1 MLSGFSP
8 FKDDD
13 LVVVLTRHLTA
24 DPPPL
29 PADLDPLVVDLV
41 LLLLRK
47 NRDERVQTA
56 EELLERIDVILGAP
70 AAADLAGIPS
80 SGVAPVR
87 RVPLAPDLESVSR
100 RVALAT
106 GSAPTVLDQPAL
118 AMPPRALSETLL
130 NRPIWLGQRPVPL
143 WLLATTALASV
154 FATATLIVL
163 VWLLFGGKG
172 EASAANGSALA
183 LAASKD
189 PELAQLVQRAESG
202 DPTALTELNA
212 RPEAQR
218 TLAEWAAL
226 GHGYAKLAQF
236 NASVTAYQRGVA
248 ALPELLKDP
257 KLTSD
262 LKLAAQDNAASDAA
276 LKFAAGALG
285 AVGADLLYDVWESS
299 KSVPS
304 RAAITKQAR
313 AYLDDD
319 AVRAKASPALKVL
332 LDVGKAQKD
341 GCASVKRWLARA
353 AVEGDTRV
361 VPALKRFDDRRGCG
375 FLGLGDCYGCL
386 RAGKDLS
393 ATSDS
398 VAARPGP
405 SFD

>member
-1 MLSGFSP
+1 
-8 FKDDD
+8 
-13 LVVVLTRHLTA
+13 
-24 DPPPL
+24 
-29 PADLDPLVVDLV
+29 
-41 LLLLRK
+41 
-47 NRDERVQTA
+47 
-56 EELLERIDVILGAP
+56 
-70 AAADLAGIPS
+70 
-80 SGVAPVR
+80 
-87 RVPLAPDLESVSR
+87 
-100 RVALAT
+100 
-106 GSAPTVLDQPAL
+106 
-118 AMPPRALSETLL
+118 
-130 NRPIWLGQRPVPL
+130 
-143 WLLATTALASV
+143 V